1 MAEPKRRYKADLGLQ
16 AAQRSLDQI
25 VGAGFETL
33 IREKELES
41 AKEEKFLT
49 LALQDELAAQ
59 SKYTD
64 FLLDQGVNLGEQY
77 RSSAYSTIVENA
89 TGDIGSL
96 EMLNTALDGVRE
108 KNIELKSMYADFISG
123 QKMAQ
128 SGEFSEFSNLVPSK
142 PGTVGTVQFS
152 GEEFDQIFAMEKFE
166 DRLEGKDLDI
176 FKQGFLAGNMDQASA
191 LKYMETENNLY
202 NSRLNTA
209 NGQFAMAESLGVKAL
224 NNIENDVMSLID
236 SKVPV
241 SNLLMYAKSDND
253 DAFESY
259 QDGIESIIKGED
271 YGLSKNGYVAKLL
284 ASTVRNASMEDAKSP
299 IYSFAKLSASAK
311 EELINFQTTARQYSK
326 DSSEY
331 KSLEIVMKDFQKLG
345 LIQSTPQGYQLTS
358 TAVQA
363 VEGLQNMD
371 DLFESMGSYS
381 ESLLAEM
388 SDRGMV
394 TPDFNLSYGD
404 VANYSEPLNEDQI
417 NQELNNFLMS
427 RNLDEDPLLE
437 AENTSNVFEVGGISF
452 NKELNEANK
461 ALDKINETEQM
472 IKDYDAD
479 VAKESQLK
487 NSVTAAFKGLQNS
500 IGMKF
505 DSEIP
510 TYQDIEKLK
519 ENYID
524 EMNLSR
530 GMSDQD
536 RALAQQKIIA
546 FNRFIEIYNQ
556 YRNIAGQTT
565 SGDRNFDI
573 ERMLI
578 EEGLLSPE
586 ALAGP
591 QIGGPIYGQYRE
603 EDFDIV
609 MGKMLRK

>member
-25 VGAGFETL
+25 IGAGFETL

-259 QDGIESIIKGED
+259 QDGIESI
-271 YGLSKNGYVAKLL
+271 
-284 ASTVRNASMEDAKSP
+284 
-299 IYSFAKLSASAK
+299 
-311 EELINFQTTARQYSK
+311 
-326 DSSEY
+326 
-331 KSLEIVMKDFQKLG
+331 
-345 LIQSTPQGYQLTS
+345 
-358 TAVQA
+358 
-363 VEGLQNMD
+363 
-371 DLFESMGSYS
+371 
-381 ESLLAEM
+381 
-388 SDRGMV
+388 
-394 TPDFNLSYGD
+394 
-404 VANYSEPLNEDQI
+404 
-417 NQELNNFLMS
+417 
-427 RNLDEDPLLE
+427 
-437 AENTSNVFEVGGISF
+437 
-452 NKELNEANK
+452 
-461 ALDKINETEQM
+461 
-472 IKDYDAD
+472 
-479 VAKESQLK
+479 
-487 NSVTAAFKGLQNS
+487 
-500 IGMKF
+500 
-505 DSEIP
+505 
-510 TYQDIEKLK
+510 
-519 ENYID
+519 
-524 EMNLSR
+524 
-530 GMSDQD
+530 
-536 RALAQQKIIA
+536 
-546 FNRFIEIYNQ
+546 
-556 YRNIAGQTT
+556 
-565 SGDRNFDI
+565 
-573 ERMLI
+573 
-578 EEGLLSPE
+578 
-586 ALAGP
+586 
-591 QIGGPIYGQYRE
+591 
-603 EDFDIV
+603 
-609 MGKMLRK
+609 

>member
-25 VGAGFETL
+25 IGAGFETL

-96 EMLNTALDGVRE
+96 EMLNTALDGVRK

-176 FKQGFLAGNMDQASA
+176 FKQGFLAGNMDQVSA

-209 NGQFAMAESLGVKAL
+209 NGQFAMAESLGIKAL
-224 NNIENDVMSLID
+224 NNIENDIMSLID

-241 SNLLMYAKSDND
+241 SNLLIYAKSDND

-259 QDGIESIIKGED
+259 QEGIESIVKGED
-271 YGLSKNGYVAKLL
+271 YGLDKNGYVARLL

-299 IYSFAKLSASAK
+299 IYSFAKLSANAK
-311 EELINFQTTARQYSK
+311 EELINFQTTAREYSK
-326 DSSEY
+326 DSDEY

-345 LIQSTPQGYQLTS
+345 LIQSTQQGYQLTS
-358 TAVQA
+358 AAVQA

-371 DLFESMGSYS
+371 DLFEQMGDYS

-388 SDRGMV
+388 TDRGMV
-394 TPDFNLSYGD
+394 TPEFNLSYGD
-404 VANYSEPLNEDQI
+404 AAGYSDPLNQIDLDQ
-417 NQELNNFLMS
+417 QLNNFLTTKETDPNALNVDALLG
-427 RNLDEDPLLE
+427 NLSGLE
-437 AENTSNVFEVGGISF
+437 KEIAEQDILKQE
-452 NKELNEANK
+452 NKEIVRNVAIGIRRYGGADDTFGVGTGRPWGDELNIGKTMPSNYIPTDTELERISEKFIKEQARR
-461 ALDKINETEQM
+461 LDPNVPNTFLENIPMVGLLAQLFPQGPTG
-472 IKDYDAD
+472 
-479 VAKESQLK
+479 VA
-487 NSVTAAFKGLQNS
+487 G
-500 IGMKF
+500 
-505 DSEIP
+505 EIP
-510 TYQDIEKLK
+510 KVRKAFEDYNKWIESINQARIKKGQLAAKKLDI
-519 ENYID
+519 N
-524 EMNLSR
+524 
-530 GMSDQD
+530 
-536 RALAQQKIIA
+536 KI
-546 FNRFIEIYNQ
+546 
-556 YRNIAGQTT
+556 
-565 SGDRNFDI
+565 
-573 ERMLI
+573 L
-578 EEGLLSPE
+578 EG
-586 ALAGP
+586 
-591 QIGGPIYGQYRE
+591 
-603 EDFDIV
+603 
-609 MGKMLRK
+609 